1 MPIFDVLVIGSGA
14 REHALCWAL
23 RNSPSVGKIIAA
35 PGNPGI
41 AEIAEC
47 VSIAVTDADRLGEL
61 AADRSVRLVVVGPE
75 AALEAGIA
83 DRLRDRAIPV
93 FGPTRAAAEL
103 EWSKAFAKQFM
114 ADNAIPTAAFSV
126 HDDLADALA
135 AVRRI
140 EGPVVIKADGLAA
153 GKGVFVCH
161 SRAEAESAIQ
171 RILGE
176 VAFGTAGSRVLI
188 EECLSGPELSV
199 IAICDGER
207 FLRLPSARDH
217 KRLLE
222 GDRGPNTGGMGA
234 FAPATTDLSLLQD
247 IDDRVFRPTL
257 AAMARIGRPFT
268 GALFAGLM
276 LTPAGPQ
283 VLEFNCRFGD
293 PETQVLLPLLEGDL
307 ALAFL
312 GAAEGELDP
321 EALTVRDSAA
331 AGIVMAAAGYPENP
345 RKGDPI
351 SGLDQARD
359 LGALVFHAGTRMDGD
374 DVITNGGRVLTVVGE
389 GPTIDNA
396 LAVAYSGVDAIS
408 FPGMQFR
415 RDIAHTEVLKR

>member
-61 AADRSVRLVVVGPE
+61 AADRSVGLAVVGPE

-176 VAFGTAGSRVLI
+176 DAFGTAGSRVLI

-276 LTPAGPQ
+276 LTPVGPQ

-359 LGALVFHAGTRMDGD
+359 LGALVFHAGTRSDGD